1 MCLLKSPN
9 LSQSQ
14 DLVAKSMSSFEVKPG
29 YIFAL
34 LVETVRLGRELTA
47 EELEEFKK
55 KFT

>member
-1 MCLLKSPN
+1 
-9 LSQSQ
+9 
-14 DLVAKSMSSFEVKPG
+14 MSSFEVKPG